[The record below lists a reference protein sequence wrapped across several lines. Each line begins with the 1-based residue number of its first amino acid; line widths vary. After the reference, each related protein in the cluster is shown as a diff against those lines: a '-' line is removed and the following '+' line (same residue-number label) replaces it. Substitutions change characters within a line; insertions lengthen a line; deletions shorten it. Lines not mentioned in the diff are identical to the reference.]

1 MAVVWNP
8 KTKLCILH
16 YTNLFTVG
24 CLCHVMISRL
34 ASRFAT
40 HSWLLSPRPYWSAG
54 RHLLSSRRPHHWK
67 LFIYCVIDEKMTRL
81 LPFACSS
88 NFSHRFLL
96 FLPLIRQRSAR
107 PGQQALCVGAVT
119 GPSPLCFLCSSVGI
133 DDFCTTWHWKTGVVV
148 KLDNN
153 VEWCDTSSEHLMTAT
168 ILSEWY
174 ILLMVIEWFTPRLN
188 TFQCKFKN
196 AELAE

>member
-34 ASRFAT
+34 ASWFAT
-40 HSWLLSPRPYWSAG
+40 HSWLLSPGPYWSAG

-88 NFSHRFLL
+88 NFSHRFS
-96 FLPLIRQRSAR
+96 FFCRWFANA
-107 PGQQALCVGAVT
+107 ALGLDNRRCVS
-119 GPSPLCFLCSSVGI
+119 GPSQDRLHCVFSVAR
-133 DDFCTTWHWKTGVVV
+133 WV
-148 KLDNN
+148 
-153 VEWCDTSSEHLMTAT
+153 LMTFA
-168 ILSEWY
+168 
-174 ILLMVIEWFTPRLN
+174 RLG
-188 TFQCKFKN
+188 T
-196 AELAE
+196 ERRV